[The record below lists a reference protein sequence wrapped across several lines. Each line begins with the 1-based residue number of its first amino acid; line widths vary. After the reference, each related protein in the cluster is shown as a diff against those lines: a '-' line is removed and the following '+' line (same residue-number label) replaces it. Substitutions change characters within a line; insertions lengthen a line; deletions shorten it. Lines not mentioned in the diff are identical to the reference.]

1 MSFEQESNIEKKE
14 QTWSELD
21 FSDKEALAVRTIFR
35 SLNYAGRDDFEKLL
49 SHILNT
55 EHRTLQQNF
64 WRMINNVA
72 AKYYEH
78 SQPNYFDARN
88 EQSVEFTKGIKDLN
102 AFFSH
107 I

>member
-1 MSFEQESNIEKKE
+1 MSFEQESEIMKKDPS
-14 QTWSELD
+14 WSELP

-35 SLNYAGRDDFEKLL
+35 SLNYSGRDDFEKLL

-64 WRMINNVA
+64 WRMIANVA
-72 AKYYEH
+72 EKYYD
-78 SQPNYFDARN
+78 STQPRFFDARN
-88 EQSVEFTKGIKDLN
+88 EHSVEFTKAIKEIN
-102 AFFSH
+102 QGFSH